1 MGRIMR
7 HNRFARGLAAMLLA
21 SLAVPAAAQYGNSAI
36 LDPNAVLADSLKTL
50 SREPKNLQALI
61 AAGRAS
67 LEMGDMQAAAGFF
80 GRADEAYPQ
89 SPYPK
94 IGMGAALTMGGD
106 PRGGLAQFQ
115 RAAALGAPP
124 STFAIDR
131 GLAYDLLGQQAQAQ
145 ADYRIAMIGA
155 QADEARRRL
164 ALSLAISR
172 DFNGASAALAPLL
185 ARRDQAAIRTN
196 AFVQALAG
204 DRVGAQRTIDQAM
217 PGQGARFAPY
227 FQMLPVLRNEEKAAA
242 VHLGEFP
249 QDAAQRFAQAERVPP
264 SPVTSISNRNPVI
277 GQSSTRPSFRDAK
290 PVKQRQAK
298 AEPPKPAKEKSVRV
312 ADKRGRDVRVRQT
325 PNVWTAEA
333 KEIVDPMKY
342 VSRPRETSSKTKAAS
357 RPAMSD
363 DSEPRPAADTLSPL
377 PSAREPVISGPAPAL
392 NAQGE
397 PLVERMATVEAVDL
411 APPPPTPKLE
421 IAAPPPP
428 RPKVE
433 LASRG
438 TRTKTPTPTV
448 ESPIGARGTHW
459 VQLAG
464 SGSRAMMASEYKKI
478 RGKKPDLFKGQS
490 GHVTVGKDYFRLLVG
505 PFDSANEAQAFVTK
519 LDKAGIDGFR
529 WTRTPAQIKIEKL
542 PG

>member
-1 MGRIMR
+1 
-7 HNRFARGLAAMLLA
+7 MLLA

-36 LDPNAVLADSLKTL
+36 VDPNAVLADSLKTL
-50 SREPKNLQALI
+50 AREPKNLQALI

-67 LEMGDMQAAAGFF
+67 LETGDMQAAAGFF
-80 GRADEAYPQ
+80 GRADEAYPS

-94 IGMGAALTMGGD
+94 IGMGAALTMSGD
-106 PRGGLAQFQ
+106 ARGALAQFQ
-115 RAAALGAPP
+115 RAQALGAPP

-131 GLAYDLLGQQAQAQ
+131 GLAYDLLGQQPQAQ
-145 ADYRIAMIGA
+145 ADYRTAMIGA

-172 DFNGASAALAPLL
+172 DFKGASAALAPLL

-204 DRVGAQRTIDQAM
+204 DRAGAQRTIDQAM

-249 QDAAQRFAQAERVPP
+249 QDAAQRYAQAEPVPS
-264 SPVTSISNRNPVI
+264 SPVTSISNRTPVV
-277 GQSSTRPSFRDAK
+277 GQSATKPSFRDAK
-290 PVKQRQAK
+290 PVKQRTAKVERPK
-298 AEPPKPAKEKSVRV
+298 AEKPKPVRV
-312 ADKRGRDVRVRQT
+312 VENRVRDVRERQT

-333 KEIVDPMKY
+333 KEIVDPARY
-342 VSRPRETSSKTKAAS
+342 VARPRETSSKKASLPSSA
-357 RPAMSD
+357 RAA
-363 DSEPRPAADTLSPL
+363 DSEPRPVADTLSPL
-377 PSAREPVISGPAPAL
+377 PSEREPIVAEVAPSL
-392 NAQGE
+392 NAVGE
-397 PLVERMATVEAVDL
+397 PLVEQVAAVETIDL
-411 APPPPTPKLE
+411 PPPPSTPKLE
-421 IAAPPPP
+421 IRTPPAP

-433 LASRG
+433 LAARE
-438 TRTKTPTPTV
+438 TRSKAAAKPV
-448 ESPIGARGTHW
+448 EPAIGAKGTHW

-464 SGSRAMMASEYKKI
+464 SGSKAMMASEYKKI
-478 RGKKPDLFKGQS
+478 RGKKPELFKGQS

-505 PFDSANEAQAFVTK
+505 PFDDADAAQAFVTK

-529 WTRTPAQIKIEKL
+529 WTRNPAQIKIEKL